1 MGSSVSGSLDKYAK
15 FSPAAALG
23 SGKVKLPGGPTGGII
38 GMLQEDMIGSAEAK
52 QAQKAA
58 NMQMM
63 QQEQNQNNQYNM
75 ALQQMMMG
83 QQQKPS
89 PYSPAPY
96 ANGGNV
102 TLRRKMFKLGGSAS
116 AHGTG
121 LTSGLEFNQGGSVR
135 QNFGKG
141 KLVKPFLDYIFGRRG
156 PKPSGREIDKY
167 IDTASPG
174 ILQRQLDK
182 LRNPIRYTMG
192 DPSKVSKNFF
202 LRQGGRGL
210 RALDVGTLGAGAV
223 GIPGAAL
230 MLAGDYGDPS
240 EEAKGSGA
248 ERALRA
254 LRMGTET
261 ALDFSAPG
269 FAFEA
274 IDYLTRDPSTEG
286 PTDLSDF
293 LQGRPR
299 DPVTGSDALAGGRE
313 IEDDI
318 SSSELAERIAT
329 QDAER
334 MREAMEMYQ
343 ELIRGEDNTNKL
355 ATLGDALIAG
365 GSSLLEG
372 EGYGAAASA
381 FNQPLSQARVG
392 QEAADAEARAAAA
405 QLAIG
410 EDMSRRQ
417 ADQELSMNL
426 LAAGDLNTE
435 EEIQAVLT
443 ARSVGISQRLPE
455 DDKGEVDEAALRDR
469 GVGVYVDPRQRYG
482 KLFVAINSSGI
493 PDGVVYTNDPEK
505 AKQHAKS

>member
-1 MGSSVSGSLDKYAK
+1 MGGVANTHG
-15 FSPAAALG
+15 
-23 SGKVKLPGGPTGGII
+23 VGI
-38 GMLQEDMIGSAEAK
+38 
-52 QAQKAA
+52 
-58 NMQMM
+58 
-63 QQEQNQNNQYNM
+63 
-75 ALQQMMMG
+75 
-83 QQQKPS
+83 
-89 PYSPAPY
+89 
-96 ANGGNV
+96 
-102 TLRRKMFKLGGSAS
+102 
-116 AHGTG
+116 
-121 LTSGLEFNQGGSVR
+121 TSGLSFNQGGSVR
-135 QNFGKG
+135 QNFSKG
-141 KLVKPFLDYIFGRRG
+141 KIVKPILDYIFGRKG

-174 ILQRQLDK
+174 FLRRQYDK

-240 EEAKGSGA
+240 QEAKGSGF

-274 IDYLTRDPSTEG
+274 IDYLTRDPSIEG

-293 LQGRPR
+293 LQNRPR

-318 SSSELAERIAT
+318 SSSELAERIVT
-329 QDAER
+329 QDTER
-334 MREAMEMYQ
+334 MKEAVKMYQ

-381 FNQPLSQARVG
+381 FNEPLAQARMG
-392 QEAADAEARAAAA
+392 QEAADAEARVAAS

-410 EDMSRRQ
+410 EDISRRQ
-417 ADQELSMNL
+417 ANQALSMDL
-426 LAAGDLNTE
+426 LAQGDLTTE

-469 GVGVYVDPRQRYG
+469 GVGVYVDPRKRYN
-482 KLFVAINSSGI
+482 KLFVSINSQGI
-493 PDGVVYTNDPEK
+493 PDGVIYTNDPEK
-505 AKQHAKS
+505 AKQHAKSQEV

>member
-1 MGSSVSGSLDKYAK
+1 MGSSKTGSLDKFAS
-15 FSPAAALG
+15 FSPAAAFA
-23 SGKVKLPGGPTGGII
+23 SGKVKLPETGLI
-38 GMLQEDMIGSAEAK
+38 G
-52 QAQKAA
+52 
-58 NMQMM
+58 MM
-63 QQEQNQNNQYNM
+63 QQDQEDKMAMNAANIAAQQPSQQQNQYNQM
-75 ALQQMMMG
+75 LQQMMMN
-83 QQQKPS
+83 QQRPS

-121 LTSGLEFNQGGSVR
+121 LTSGLEFNQGGRVGMQAGGVPGFLLNLGLLGIPKALRFLKNKDVR
-135 QNFGKG
+135 KFGANQADEINKKIAEQMSKRGG
-141 KLVKPFLDYIFGRRG
+141 KALTTK
-156 PKPSGREIDKY
+156 
-167 IDTASPG
+167 
-174 ILQRQLDK
+174 QLDAIYDAAK
-182 LRNPIRYTMG
+182 PLTAGQRFT
-192 DPSKVSKNFF
+192 
-202 LRQGGRGL
+202 QG
-210 RALDVGTLGAGAV
+210 ATTL
-223 GIPGAAL
+223 GIPGIYG
-230 MLAGDYGDPS
+230 AGLGTAGLERID
-240 EEAKGSGA
+240 EEFGTNLFDKDRSGA
-248 ERALRA
+248 ERALSFTQYPLDYFSTAA
-254 LRMGTET
+254 LGTTIGQGFFKDPEDFDEIKTISQLVSGRDSEST
-261 ALDFSAPG
+261 AD
-269 FAFEA
+269 
-274 IDYLTRDPSTEG
+274 
-286 PTDLSDF
+286 
-293 LQGRPR
+293 
-299 DPVTGSDALAGGRE
+299 DALAGGRE

-410 EDMSRRQ
+410 EDISRRQ

-435 EEIQAVLT
+435 EEIQAVLR

-469 GVGVYVDPRQRYG
+469 GVGVYVDPRQRYN
-482 KLFVAINSSGI
+482 KLFVSINSQGI
-493 PDGVVYTNDPEK
+493 PKGVIYTNDPEK